1 MDPDNNR
8 KNYQEISLQ
17 DLSSPEL
24 LGLWKQGDEQAARI
38 LSDRYSLRMV
48 AFIAGRL
55 NRRFRD
61 TVDPEEIV
69 QSALGSF
76 FYAAQRSKLQV
87 SQNVSFW
94 NLLAAFAKRKMMRR
108 IERLSTEKRGGDFQR
123 TDLPNDL
130 IADTEST
137 TEDLLDAIRGE
148 IREQYGAV
156 AFGELNV
163 VVDRLVAGQTHHD
176 IAVVLGISERT
187 VRRRITQIRELLST
201 KNAKKPDTNL
211 LAQTRQ
217 PNLPRIDYREFVLGK
232 MIGAGGFGKVYRARL
247 QSDAS
252 LVAVKF
258 LRKGFWKNEEAQA
271 CFLREIDLAAQ
282 VKHPGVI
289 DYFGWG
295 QSPHGGPY
303 VVSQWIEAVTL
314 TERRDVSPRQFVD
327 FLLQICDA
335 LKSIHE
341 HSLVHGDL
349 TPSNI
354 LVSAAN
360 QITITD
366 FGFSQS
372 TTSRESREDKTPPGG
387 TLGFAAPEQISSSF
401 GKIGPATD
409 IYAVGGLAYWFLF
422 GRAPHQHNT
431 AQDSIA
437 STLSDTVNQS
447 NRPTAQADFGDD
459 RWANAIERVATMT
472 LQQSVAKRPQRIEQ
486 IIGSMRRLY
495 I

>member
-176 IAVVLGISERT
+176 IAVALGISERT
-187 VRRRITQIRELLST
+187 VRRRVTQIRELLST

-232 MIGAGGFGKVYRARL
+232 MIGAGGFG
-247 QSDAS
+247 
-252 LVAVKF
+252 
-258 LRKGFWKNEEAQA
+258 
-271 CFLREIDLAAQ
+271 
-282 VKHPGVI
+282 
-289 DYFGWG
+289 
-295 QSPHGGPY
+295 
-303 VVSQWIEAVTL
+303 
-314 TERRDVSPRQFVD
+314 
-327 FLLQICDA
+327 
-335 LKSIHE
+335 
-341 HSLVHGDL
+341 
-349 TPSNI
+349 
-354 LVSAAN
+354 
-360 QITITD
+360 
-366 FGFSQS
+366 
-372 TTSRESREDKTPPGG
+372 
-387 TLGFAAPEQISSSF
+387 
-401 GKIGPATD
+401 
-409 IYAVGGLAYWFLF
+409 
-422 GRAPHQHNT
+422 
-431 AQDSIA
+431 
-437 STLSDTVNQS
+437 
-447 NRPTAQADFGDD
+447 
-459 RWANAIERVATMT
+459 
-472 LQQSVAKRPQRIEQ
+472 
-486 IIGSMRRLY
+486 
-495 I
+495 